1 MNYELKPCP
10 FCGGTDFTIE
20 TRGRSV
26 AVICDFR
33 QEGCGASGG
42 YRDTEEEAVKTWK
55 ESSEIMRE
63 KVMENEK
70 KIIDVCCGSKM
81 FWFDKNNSATEFC
94 DNRTMPKTEYYP
106 NRYIEISPDTVC
118 DFTNLPFPDNTF
130 YLAVFDPPHLEHV
143 GENSIMF
150 MKYGK
155 LKGDWRTMLSVGF
168 DECMRVLKP
177 NGVLIFK
184 WSEVQIPLSEILP
197 LFNQDPL
204 FGNRHISRSNKTHW
218 LCFMK
223 VE

>member
-1 MNYELKPCP
+1 
-10 FCGGTDFTIE
+10 
-20 TRGRSV
+20 
-26 AVICDFR
+26 
-33 QEGCGASGG
+33 
-42 YRDTEEEAVKTWK
+42 
-55 ESSEIMRE
+55 
-63 KVMENEK
+63 MENEK
-70 KIIDVCCGSKM
+70 KIIDVCCGLKM

-94 DNRTMPKTEYYP
+94 DNRTITKTEYYP

-130 YLAVFDPPHLEHV
+130 YLAVFDPPHLERV
-143 GENSIMF
+143 GESSIMF
-150 MKYGK
+150 IKYGK
-155 LKGDWRTMLSVGF
+155 LKGDWRTMLSSGF

-204 FGNRHISRSNKTHW
+204 FGNRRIAKNNKTHW

-223 VE
+223 GEEK